1 MTKSRVHSHLICLRY
16 VPFLICLAFILSSC
30 ATTNKSKTLIAMIAS
45 GVVAGTIDANL
56 GDHGGSFNSHSTS
69 VGLGVA
75 SLVGVGAMYYF
86 DDESKRIE
94 SERKL
99 EVAQHEIRSYRGDDA
114 LNASMTASSLEKD
127 LPSEY
132 RSLVKPGKWE
142 IYQLN
147 NWISQTDGTF
157 IHQDKMI
164 RITNP
169 SFQPNKNSEGV
180 SNE

>member
-1 MTKSRVHSHLICLRY
+1 MIKCRFQHPLTILRY
-16 VPFLICLAFILSSC
+16 LPWLVCSVFLLSSC
-30 ATTNKSKTLIAMIAS
+30 ATTNKTKTVIAMIAS
-45 GVVAGTIDANL
+45 GIVAGTIDANL
-56 GDHGGSFNSHSTS
+56 SDHGGSFNSHSTA

-75 SLVGVGAMYYF
+75 SLVGVGSMYYF
-86 DDESKRIE
+86 DDEKKRIE
-94 SERKL
+94 SDRKL
-99 EVAQHEIRSYRGDDA
+99 EVAQQEIRA
-114 LNASMTASSLEKD
+114 LHGEEELNSNATASSLEKD

-142 IYQLN
+142 IYHLN
-147 NWISQTDGTF
+147 NWVSQTDGTF

-169 SFQPNKNSEGV
+169 TFQPNKNNEGV